1 MIELLRGFPDN
12 VVAMSAHGE
21 VTKQDYET
29 VLIPAVEKTLQS
41 HDKVRLLY
49 EIGADFTSYDAGAA
63 WEDFKVGMEHISRW
77 ERVAVIT
84 DIGWIKHSMQLFG
97 FFMPSVMRVYPNAEA
112 AKARLWITQAA

>member
-1 MIELLRGFPDN
+1 MIELLKGFPDN
-12 VVAMSAHGE
+12 VVAISAHGE

-29 VLIPAVEKTLQS
+29 VLIPAVDKALQS
-41 HDKVRLLY
+41 HEKVRLLY
-49 EIGADFTSYDAGAA
+49 EIGTEFTSYDASAA

-84 DIGWIKHSMQLFG
+84 DIEWIKHATQLFG

>member
-1 MIELLRGFPDN
+1 MIELLKGFPDN

-29 VLIPAVEKTLQS
+29 VLIPAVDKALKTNE
-41 HDKVRLLY
+41 KVRLLY
-49 EIGADFTSYDAGAA
+49 EIGPDFASYDAGAA
-63 WEDFKVGMEHISRW
+63 WEDFEVGMKHISRW

-97 FFMPSVMRVYPNAEA
+97 FFMPSVMRVYPVADA
-112 AKARLWITQAA
+112 AKARLWITQAS

>member
-29 VLIPAVEKTLQS
+29 VLIPAVDKALQS

-63 WEDFKVGMEHISRW
+63 WEDFKVGMEHISHW

-84 DIGWIKHSMQLFG
+84 DIEWIKHSMQLFG
-97 FFMPSVMRVYPNAEA
+97 FFMPSVMRVYPLAEA